1 MTKKWEEEVL
11 FGGGYSGGKSFKVFN
26 EFVAV
31 AKTGKSVKYVAKD
44 WIAMDMKTYKAER
57 TQLLAR
63 VREEVGDNEVCHCE
77 KLECPIRRIN
87 QFREELIKKLEIISE
102 EGKE

>member
-1 MTKKWEEEVL
+1 MSKEIL

-31 AKTGKSVKYVAKD
+31 AKTGKSVKYVVKD

-63 VREEVGDNEVCHCE
+63 VREEVLGFVKYVPVEGHATIDMLNRHI
-77 KLECPIRRIN
+77 KAQL
-87 QFREELIKKLEIISE
+87 KKLEIIYE
-102 EGKE
+102 EVGR